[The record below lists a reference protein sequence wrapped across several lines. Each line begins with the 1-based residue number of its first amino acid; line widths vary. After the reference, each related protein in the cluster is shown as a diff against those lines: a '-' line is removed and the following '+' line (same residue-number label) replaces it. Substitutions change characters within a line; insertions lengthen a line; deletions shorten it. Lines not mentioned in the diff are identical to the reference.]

1 MTTHDDLRPA
11 LSPTPRSTLT
21 RSKERGVADRA
32 ALDAVL
38 DAGLVCHL
46 GVLLGG
52 SPVVL
57 PTAYGRVGDTLY
69 LHGSTGA
76 GNLRAAIG
84 TEISVAVTHVDGVVY
99 SRSAMH
105 FSMNYRSAVIRGRAV
120 LVTDEDARVRA
131 LRAIVEHAAPG
142 SWDRVRPPNRKEM
155 AATMVLALDL
165 TEASVKVRTGGP
177 NDDAEDIAAGGVWAG
192 VVPLHQVW
200 GEAVPAAN
208 LEPGVAVPAE
218 VAARVDGRAPLGA
231 AAHAVSVR

>member
-21 RSKERGVADRA
+21 RAKERGVADRS

-38 DAGLVCHL
+38 DTGLVCHL

-76 GNLRAAIG
+76 GNLRAAVG
-84 TEISVAVTHVDGVVY
+84 SEISVAVTHVDGVVY
-99 SRSAMH
+99 ARSAMH
-105 FSMNYRSAVIRGRAV
+105 FSMNYRSAVIRGRAE
-120 LVTDEDARVRA
+120 LVTDEDERVRA

-165 TEASVKVRTGGP
+165 TEASVKTRSGGP
-177 NDDAEDIAAGGVWAG
+177 NDDADDIDTGGVWAG

-200 GEAVPAAN
+200 GAAEPAGN
-208 LEPGVAVPAE
+208 LEPGVAVPVDVAVRAGFGAN
-218 VAARVDGRAPLGA
+218 VAALPIG
-231 AAHAVSVR
+231 